1 MTCKNLTITFE
12 LGRMSTC
19 RLPRFSAFVMF
30 LRRSGA
36 RAISTAARSWR
47 QRPRR
52 GDAPLAACEPPS
64 STFPGGRE
72 PAEREQRAVGQRL
85 EGRGRGAPNLGGV
98 LRRGQGDGPE
108 RIVEHGHTHNGRLEL
123 RRRLP
128 SATERRGK
136 RELVPAF
143 RSGPAVAK

>member
-52 GDAPLAACEPPS
+52 PRPPRSLRAPQLHI
-64 STFPGGRE
+64 PGGRE

-128 SATERRGK
+128 SATERRWIR
-136 RELVPAF
+136 RENSF
-143 RSGPAVAK
+143 RSGPVAK